1 MRDHFSGGR
10 GVWVLCK
17 RAPAT
22 LYPHHSV
29 GVLAAGE
36 NGPCGPHTL
45 GVKYT
50 TKGSRWLT
58 RLRW

>member
-10 GVWVLCK
+10 VVWVLCK

-29 GVLAAGE
+29 GVLVAVHLVLLSQNSSLVSG
-36 NGPCGPHTL
+36 
-45 GVKYT
+45 
-50 TKGSRWLT
+50 
-58 RLRW
+58 